1 MAQFASNN
9 SVLATLGVSPAYA
22 LIGYNPSL
30 YADSARVEPLKGEV
44 LAAEER
50 V

>member
-1 MAQFASNN
+1 M
-9 SVLATLGVSPAYA
+9 LGVSPAYA
-22 LIGYNPSL
+22 LMGYNPSL
-30 YADSARVEPLKGEV
+30 YTDSARVEPLKGEV